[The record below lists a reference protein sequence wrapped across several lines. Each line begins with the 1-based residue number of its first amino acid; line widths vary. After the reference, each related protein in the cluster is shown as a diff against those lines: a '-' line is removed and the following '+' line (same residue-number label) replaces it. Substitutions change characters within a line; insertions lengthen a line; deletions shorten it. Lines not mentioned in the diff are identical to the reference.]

1 MKEQFSNVSRET
13 WKEVGRM
20 DAFIQLISNV
30 GFPICAFLLMYN
42 QSNTIIKENTKAITE
57 LKNEISK
64 NKS

>member
-1 MKEQFSNVSRET
+1 
-13 WKEVGRM
+13 M
-20 DAFIQLISNV
+20 DTVIQLINNV

>member
-1 MKEQFSNVSRET
+1 MFHVKHRRG
-13 WKEVGRM
+13 VGRM